1 MLPRM
6 QGDNERR
13 PDPDA
18 LLADMD
24 REQRGGLKIFLG
36 AAPGVGK
43 TYAMLLAA
51 LEARKEGREVVVG
64 VIESHG
70 RQETEALYEELER
83 IPLQSVPYRGRT
95 FSEFDLDAVIA
106 RRPAI
111 VLVDELAH
119 RNIPGTRHP
128 RRYQDIE
135 ELLAQDIEVW
145 TTLNV
150 QHLESLNDSV
160 ARISGVRMRE
170 TVPDA
175 LLEKARDVVLIDLT
189 PRELI
194 ERLKQGKVYVPEQAR
209 AALDGFF
216 NPSNLT
222 ALREMAFVAAANRV
236 DADLREAMQRHGKG
250 GPWPA
255 RARVVIAIDG
265 RRNSEQVVRA
275 GKRLAEQR
283 RAPWTVVYVDT
294 GRVRSPAMQERLERA
309 FQLAERLGGETVVLR
324 GPYIDAE
331 IVAYARDHN
340 ATAIVIGRTR
350 ERPFAGL
357 FNQALTQRLLRRN
370 KDFEI
375 TVIGAEPDEP
385 APLRRRWEGWLEA
398 LHRSRWRHYR
408 YAMLVVALCVGVS
421 TALERI
427 LPLSLPN
434 LPLVFLTGVLI
445 VAARTSLPPALVA
458 AGLSSLTFNFFF
470 IEPRLTFSIYRP
482 GEGVT
487 VLVFL
492 AMAIIGGNL
501 ASRLR
506 AQVAALR
513 ATNEQSRVLLVMS
526 KQLAEAP
533 DPTAVRRVAVGAI
546 AAFERVPVCLLMAG
560 SEPGDLGVVAAA
572 PEPVMLDD
580 KARAAA
586 GWALEHGRASGYHSE
601 TLPSVGWRFLPLKLE
616 ESCYGVLGVKLSE
629 LPTRPG
635 TEQLLLLDALAN
647 QVTLTLARTQLTSSL
662 ERARVAEETE
672 RLRSAL
678 LSSVSHDLRTPL
690 SSMIGSAST
699 LRELG
704 DQLSESDKRE
714 LLDAVLGEGQRLNRY
729 IENLLDMTRLGHG
742 TLKLE
747 RDWVTL
753 ADIVAAA
760 LRRTRELLI
769 GLTVVRNIPADLPLL
784 YVHPALIEQALVN
797 VIENAARFSPAGGEV
812 LIAGRRE
819 QDRLLILITD
829 QGPGIAEEDRKRVF
843 DMFFSGEGG
852 DTGRHGSGLGLAI
865 CHGMIGAH
873 GGSIEALAGPGDRGT
888 TIAIRLPI
896 YDLPEAAE
904 EERADDHGQ

>member
-1 MLPRM
+1 MADRN
-6 QGDNERR
+6 DR

-18 LLADMD
+18 LLAEID
-24 REQRGGLKIFLG
+24 RERRGGLKIFLG

-51 LEARKEGREVVVG
+51 REARKEGQDVVAG

-70 RQETEALYEELER
+70 RQETETLCEELER
-83 IPLQSVPYRGRT
+83 IPMQSVPYRGRT
-95 FSEFDLDAVIA
+95 FLEFDLDTAIA
-106 RRPAI
+106 RQPAI

-135 ELLAQDIEVW
+135 ELLAQGIEVW

-194 ERLKQGKVYVPEQAR
+194 ERLKQGKIYVPEQIR
-209 AALDGFF
+209 AALNGFF
-216 NPSNLT
+216 NASNLT

-255 RARVVIAIDG
+255 RERVVIAIDG
-265 RRNSEQVVRA
+265 RRNSERVVRA
-275 GKRLAEQR
+275 GKRIAEQR

-294 GRVRSPAMQERLERA
+294 GRVRSLAMRERLNRA
-309 FQLAERLGGETVVLR
+309 FQLAERLGGDTVVLR
-324 GPYIDAE
+324 GAYIDVE

-340 ATAIVIGRTR
+340 ATTIVVGRTR
-350 ERPFAGL
+350 ERPLAGL
-357 FNQALTQRLLRRN
+357 FHQALTQRLLRRN

-375 TVIGAEPDEP
+375 TVIGAEPDES
-385 APLRRRWEGWLEA
+385 APLRQRWEGWLEA
-398 LHRSRWRHYR
+398 LSRSRWTHYR
-408 YAMLVVALCVGVS
+408 YAVFVVALCVAVS
-421 TALERI
+421 AVLERV
-427 LPLSLPN
+427 LPLSPPN

-458 AGLSSLTFNFFF
+458 AGMSSLAFNFFF
-470 IEPRLTFSIYRP
+470 TEPRLTFSIYHS
-482 GEGVT
+482 GEIVT
-487 VLVFL
+487 QLVFL
-492 AMAIIGGNL
+492 AVAIIGGNL

-506 AQVAALR
+506 AQVSALR
-513 ATNEQSRVLLVMS
+513 ATNEQSQALLGLS

-533 DPTAVRRVAVGAI
+533 DRIAVRRVAVEAV
-546 AAFERVPVCLLMAG
+546 ATFERVPACLLMSG

-572 PEPVMLDD
+572 PEPVTLDD
-580 KARAAA
+580 KEQAAA
-586 GWALEHGRASGYHSE
+586 RWALEHGHASGYHSE
-601 TLPSVGWRFLPLKLE
+601 TLPSVGWRFLPLGLE
-616 ESCYGVLGVKLSE
+616 ETCYGVLGVKLSK
-629 LPTRPG
+629 LPVRPS

-662 ERARVAEETE
+662 GRARVAEETE

-678 LSSVSHDLRTPL
+678 LSSISHDLRTPL

-699 LRELG
+699 LHDLG
-704 DQLSESDKRE
+704 DRLSETDKRE
-714 LLDAVLGEGQRLNRY
+714 LLEAVLGEGQRLNRY
-729 IENLLDMTRLGHG
+729 IENLLDMTRLGYG

-760 LRRTRELLI
+760 LRRTRELLD
-769 GLTVVRNIPADLPLL
+769 GLRVVRDIPGDLPLL

-797 VIENAARFSPAGGEV
+797 VIENAARFSPVGAEV

-819 QDRLLILITD
+819 QDQLLIMVTD
-829 QGPGIAEEDRKRVF
+829 QGPGIPEEDRTRVF

-888 TIAIRLPI
+888 TIAIRLPV
-896 YDLPEAAE
+896 YDLPEAPE

>member
-1 MLPRM
+1 MAR
-6 QGDNERR
+6 GDNDRR
-13 PDPDA
+13 LDPDA
-18 LLADMD
+18 LLADMNRD
-24 REQRGGLKIFLG
+24 QRGGLKIFLG

-51 LEARKEGREVVVG
+51 REAHKEGRGVVVG

-70 RQETEALYEELER
+70 RQETEALCEGLER
-83 IPLQSVPYRGRT
+83 IPMQSVRYRGRA
-95 FSEFDLDAVIA
+95 FSEFDLDAAIE
-106 RRPAI
+106 RRPTI

-135 ELLAQDIEVW
+135 ELLAQEIEVW
-145 TTLNV
+145 STLNV

-194 ERLKQGKVYVPEQAR
+194 ERLKQGKVYVPEQVR
-209 AALDGFF
+209 MALDGFF
-216 NPSNLT
+216 NASNLT
-222 ALREMAFVAAANRV
+222 ALREMAFVAATNRV

-250 GPWPA
+250 GPWPV
-255 RARVVIAIDG
+255 RERVVIAIDG
-265 RRNSEQVVRA
+265 RRNSDRVVRA

-294 GRVRSPAMQERLERA
+294 GRVRSAAMQERLDRA

-331 IVAYARDHN
+331 IVAYARDRN
-340 ATAIVIGRTR
+340 VTTIVIGRTR
-350 ERPFAGL
+350 ERPLAGL
-357 FNQALTQRLLRRN
+357 FHQALTQRLLRRN

-375 TVIGAEPDEP
+375 TVIGAEADEP
-385 APLRRRWEGWLEA
+385 APLRRRWEAWLEA
-398 LHRSRWRHYR
+398 LRRSRWQHYR
-408 YAMLVVALCVGVS
+408 YAMLVVVLCAAVS
-421 TALERI
+421 AALERV
-427 LPLSLPN
+427 LPLPLPN
-434 LPLVFLTGVLI
+434 LSLVFLTGVLI
-445 VAARTSLPPALVA
+445 VAARTSLPSALAA
-458 AGLSSLTFNFFF
+458 AGMSSLAFNFFF
-470 IEPRLTFSIYRP
+470 TEPRLTFSIYRT
-482 GEGVT
+482 GELVT

-513 ATNEQSRVLLVMS
+513 ATNEQSRVLLALS
-526 KQLAEAP
+526 KRLAEAP
-533 DPTAVRRVAVGAI
+533 DLVAVRGVAVEAI
-546 AAFERVPVCLLMAG
+546 ATFERVPACLLMSG
-560 SEPGDLGVVAAA
+560 SEPGDLGVVASA
-572 PEPVMLDD
+572 PEPVTLGD
-580 KARAAA
+580 KERAAA

-601 TLPSVGWRFLPLKLE
+601 TLPSIGWRFLPLKLE
-616 ESCYGVLGVKLSE
+616 ETCYGVLGVKLSE

-678 LSSVSHDLRTPL
+678 LASVSHDLRTPL
-690 SSMIGSAST
+690 SSMIGAAST
-699 LRELG
+699 LHDLG
-704 DQLSESDKRE
+704 ERLSETDKRE

-760 LRRTRELLI
+760 LRRTRELLG
-769 GLTVVRNIPADLPLL
+769 GLSVIRDISADLPLL

-797 VIENAARFSPAGGEV
+797 VIENAARFSPVAGEV

-819 QDRLLILITD
+819 QDRLLIMVTD
-829 QGPGIAEEDRKRVF
+829 QGSGIPEKDRKRVF
-843 DMFFSGEGG
+843 DMFFSGKGG

-873 GGSIEALAGPGDRGT
+873 GGSIEALAGPGDCGT
-888 TIAIRLPI
+888 TIAIRLPL
-896 YDLPEAAE
+896 YDLPEAPE
-904 EERADDHGQ
+904 EERANDHGQ